1 MRADH
6 LVGGAL
12 VLLALAVLAGSRD
25 LPLGRLAF
33 PGPGFMPGL
42 LALLLLVFGVLIV
55 VLGRTSPRLRDIDWQ
70 ESRRAAVVF
79 AVIALT
85 TLAFQTLGFVIAVGL
100 MLLVLVALVERQ
112 GILFG
117 LVFALAVVLGC
128 FYLFTRVL
136 GANLPRGPLMPWLGF

>member
-6 LVGGAL
+6 VVGGAL
-12 VLLALAVLAGSRD
+12 VLLALWVLAGSRD

-42 LALLLLVFGVLIV
+42 LALLLLAFGVVIV
-55 VLGRTSPRLRDIDWQ
+55 LLGRTSPRLRDVRWQ

-79 AVIALT
+79 AIIALT
-85 TLAFQTLGFVIAVGL
+85 TLAFQTLGFVLAVGL
-100 MLLVLVALVERQ
+100 MLFVLVALVERQ
-112 GILFG
+112 GLLFG
-117 LVFALAVVLGC
+117 LAFALTVVLAS

-136 GANLPRGPLMPWLGF
+136 GANLPRGPLLPWLGF

>member
-12 VLLALAVLAGSRD
+12 VLLAGFVLAASRD

-42 LALLLLVFGVLIV
+42 LALLLLVCGVLIV
-55 VLGRTSPRLRDIDWQ
+55 AFGRTSPRLLDIDWQ
-70 ESRRAAVVF
+70 ESRRAALVF
-79 AVIALT
+79 LVIALT
-85 TLAFQTLGFVIAVGL
+85 TLAFQKLGFVIAIGA
-100 MLLVLVALVERQ
+100 MLFVLVALVERQ
-112 GILFG
+112 GV
-117 LVFALAVVLGC
+117 LVGMGFALAVTLSS

-136 GANLPRGPLMPWLGF
+136 GANLPRGPLLPWLGF